1 MQFLA
6 YTNRGNGVIYP
17 TIYHA
22 LSFKRVKLLSRAHG
36 PLLNA
41 YTRSFIRRKITKKS
55 NLFPNSGK
63 EQDQQ
68 NAD

>member
-41 YTRSFIRRKITKKS
+41 YTRSFIRR
-55 NLFPNSGK
+55 
-63 EQDQQ
+63 
-68 NAD
+68 